1 MNFVYY
7 YNILLESVILA
18 LFFAIVFTILYF
30 KYITPSETKGIIKQ
44 VIYGLSFYNPINI
57 INKNENYYTFKQQLI
72 DDNSKKQREVDKFNQ
87 KYISKIYYLFIS
99 MFVPLL
105 VILLLIPMLG
115 YIRWKDV
122 HITEAIIYSSI
133 TMVLLV
139 IFEVS
144 FVEGV
149 ILKYPMVHFGNIIL
163 KILNKIQSS
172 S

>member
-1 MNFVYY
+1 
-7 YNILLESVILA
+7 
-18 LFFAIVFTILYF
+18 
-30 KYITPSETKGIIKQ
+30 
-44 VIYGLSFYNPINI
+44 
-57 INKNENYYTFKQQLI
+57 
-72 DDNSKKQREVDKFNQ
+72 
-87 KYISKIYYLFIS
+87 

-115 YIRWKDV
+115 YIKWKDI
-122 HITEAIIYSSI
+122 HITEAIIYSTI

-163 KILNKIQSS
+163 KILNKIQGNS
-172 S
+172 